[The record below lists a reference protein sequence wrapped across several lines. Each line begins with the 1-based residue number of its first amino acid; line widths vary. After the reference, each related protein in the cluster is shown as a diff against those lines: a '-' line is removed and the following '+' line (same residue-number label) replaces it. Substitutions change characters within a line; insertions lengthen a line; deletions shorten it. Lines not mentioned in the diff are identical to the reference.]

1 MSEPRIRRAWSAT
14 GVRARATLVS
24 VMVVGTVLLLGLFVL
39 ADRTESRLK
48 DSIVAATETR
58 VIDVAALAAAGG
70 LGEDVVTLSS
80 NQLIQVI
87 EQGRV
92 VAASPGL
99 QGVAPLA
106 VIDVAPGI
114 TERIEVA
121 EAVFEAVEEQVPFVE
136 DESPYVV
143 IAGGFASPD
152 GPGVVL
158 VASSLSPAEAAVNAL
173 RPLLWIGFPI
183 TLAAVGATVWFL
195 TGWALHPVEAMRKEA
210 DAISAAALS
219 RRLPVPESQDEVRR
233 LADTLN
239 RMLDRLEGASVSQ
252 RQFVSDAS
260 HELKTPLATMR
271 TMIEVAEHD
280 PDFDGWPDLLAGLK
294 REDER
299 IEALVTDLLTLARYD
314 EGAAGGTRQEVDV
327 DQVLGRVAVRTAR
340 TAPEVV
346 VDGSG
351 ILPARVLG
359 NAAALERL
367 FWNLSLNAARYGS
380 SRVTL
385 SSRVTGRSVT
395 VRVVDDGPGIAP
407 GDHERVFER
416 FVRLDDGRG
425 RDAGGTG
432 LGLAVARAVARS
444 HGGDV
449 RIVHS
454 TPGTT
459 IEVEL
464 PALR

>member
-1 MSEPRIRRAWSAT
+1 MRRAWSAS

-24 VMVVGTVLLLGLFVL
+24 VAVVGAVLLLGLFVL

-48 DSIVAATETR
+48 DSIVSATETR
-58 VIDVAALAAAGG
+58 AIDVAALAAAGG

-87 EQGRV
+87 EQRRV

-99 QGVAPLA
+99 EGIDPLT
-106 VIDVAPGI
+106 VIDVAPGM

-121 EAVFEAVEEQVPFVE
+121 EAVFEAVEEQAQFIE

-143 IAGGFASPD
+143 IAGGYESSD

-195 TGWALHPVEAMRKEA
+195 TGWALHPVEAMREEA

-219 RRLPVPESQDEVRR
+219 RRLPVPDSKDEIRR

-239 RMLDRLEGASVSQ
+239 RMLDRLEAASISQ

-271 TMIEVAEHD
+271 TMIEVAEED
-280 PDFDGWPDLLAGLK
+280 PDFDAWPDLLTGLK

-299 IEALVTDLLTLARYD
+299 IDGLVSDLLTLARYD
-314 EGAAGGTRQEVDV
+314 EGAVGGSREEVDL
-327 DQVLGRVAVRTAR
+327 DQVLGRVADRTTRA
-340 TAPEVV
+340 APEVV
-346 VDGSG
+346 VDTTG
-351 ILPARVLG
+351 IQPARVLG

-367 FWNLSLNAARYGS
+367 FWNLSLNAARYGN
-380 SRVTL
+380 SRVEL
-385 SSRVTGRSVT
+385 SCHQVGEAV
-395 VRVVDDGPGIAP
+395 VARVVDDGPGIAP
-407 GDHERVFER
+407 ADYERVFER
-416 FVRLDDGRG
+416 FVRLDESRG
-425 RDAGGTG
+425 RDEGGTG

-444 HGGDV
+444 CGGDV
-449 RIVHS
+449 RIVDS
-454 TPGTT
+454 TAGTT

-464 PALR
+464 PSLR